1 MDKSF
6 NPFDP
11 EAMMKMMQQMPFA
24 DMMPKMPGFDP
35 KAMSDMQSRNME
47 AFQAANSAA
56 SEAYKDLFAK
66 QVELMKTMMSEAKTS
81 AESVRDPAKAQ
92 EVMKAGVQKAMD
104 LSTELATETQKANG
118 RAWEIVSARM
128 RDSITELE
136 QMAKPK

>member
-35 KAMSDMQSRNME
+35 AALNDMQSRNME

-56 SEAYKDLFAK
+56 SAAYKDLFAK
-66 QVELMKTMMSEAKTS
+66 QVELMKTMMSEAK
-81 AESVRDPAKAQ
+81 ANADAARDPAKAQ
-92 EVMKAGVQKAMD
+92 EVMTAGVQKAMD
-104 LSTELATETQKANG
+104 LSTELAGEAQKANA

-128 RDSITELE
+128 RDSISELE
-136 QMAKPK
+136 EMAKPK